1 IEIHKKDGT
10 YQRFS
15 DIYGEKSGSETQVP
29 YYVAIAA
36 SFYQLYRYGNSV
48 RLMLLDEA
56 FDKMDDER
64 IASMMDFFNGLN
76 LQVILATP
84 PAKIE
89 IIGEKV
95 DTVLACIREG
105 QTSIVEEYEM

>member
-1 IEIHKKDGT
+1 M
-10 YQRFS
+10 
-15 DIYGEKSGSETQVP
+15 
-29 YYVAIAA
+29 AIGA
-36 SFYQLYRYGNSV
+36 SFYQLYRYGNTV

-64 IASMMDFFNGLN
+64 ISSMMEFFNGLG

-89 IIGEKV
+89 VIGEKV
-95 DTVLACIREG
+95 DTVLAAIRVD
-105 QTSIVEEYEM
+105 QNSIVEEYDL

>member
-1 IEIHKKDGT
+1 M
-10 YQRFS
+10 
-15 DIYGEKSGSETQVP
+15 
-29 YYVAIAA
+29 
-36 SFYQLYRYGNSV
+36 

-64 IASMMDFFNGLN
+64 IKAMMEFFNSLD

-89 IIGEKV
+89 IIGEQV
-95 DTVLACIREG
+95 GTILTAIRADRA
-105 QTSIVEEYEM
+105 SIVEEYDL

>member
-1 IEIHKKDGT
+1 
-10 YQRFS
+10 
-15 DIYGEKSGSETQVP
+15 
-29 YYVAIAA
+29 
-36 SFYQLYRYGNSV
+36 
-48 RLMLLDEA
+48 MLLDEA

-95 DTVLACIREG
+95 ETVLACIREG
-105 QTSIVEEYEM
+105 QASIVEEYEM